1 MARGRPVIL
10 KTRSFDKKGDASK
23 YFAEMLNRYRPGDT
37 VSEADGRDL
46 ASLLERHPE
55 SVEKIGDGIHHF
67 EVQAADY
74 ATQCFRVV
82 RLDGTW
88 DKFSYHTCIATE
100 PALVA

>member
-10 KTRSFDKKGDASK
+10 NTRTFDKKGDASK
-23 YFAEMLNRYRPGDT
+23 YFAEMLSRYPPGDT
-37 VSEADGRDL
+37 VSEEDGRDL

-82 RLDGTW
+82 RLDGT
-88 DKFSYHTCIATE
+88 
-100 PALVA
+100 

>member
-10 KTRSFDKKGDASK
+10 KTRSFQKKGDATK
-23 YFAEMLNRYRPGDT
+23 YFADMLNRYRPGEL
-37 VSEADGRDL
+37 VSDEDANDL

-55 SVEKIGDGIHHF
+55 SVDKIGDGIHHF

-88 DKFSYHTCIATE
+88 EKFSYYTCIATE
-100 PALVA
+100 PTLAA

>member
-10 KTRSFDKKGDASK
+10 TTRSFSKKGDAIK
-23 YFAEMLNRYRPGDT
+23 YFGEMLNSYKPGDRVT
-37 VSEADGRDL
+37 DAHAADL

-55 SVEKIGDGIHHF
+55 SSEKIGDGIHHF

-74 ATQCFRVV
+74 STQCFRVV

-88 DKFSYHTCIATE
+88 SKFSYHTCVSTE
-100 PALVA
+100 PAIAG